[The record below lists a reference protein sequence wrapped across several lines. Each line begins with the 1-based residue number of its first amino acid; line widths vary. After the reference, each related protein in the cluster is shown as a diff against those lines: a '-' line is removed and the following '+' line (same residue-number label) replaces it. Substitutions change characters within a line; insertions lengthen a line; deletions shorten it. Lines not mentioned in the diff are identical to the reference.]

1 MKDIKKYLKKLK
13 SIKIKILNIIKY
25 NNINYKQ
32 PN

>member
-13 SIKIKILNIIKY
+13 STKIKILNIIKY

>member
-13 SIKIKILNIIKY
+13 TIKIKILNIIKY